1 MSDSDV
7 VGSRVP
13 GSDAEALAA
22 KVVHYLA
29 DPGLR
34 RMAGERARS
43 AVLHRYSLER
53 LVRDIAELYAELVP
67 DAQKAAARH

>member
-1 MSDSDV
+1 VIDSGE
-7 VGSRVP
+7 VGGRVP
-13 GSDAEALAA
+13 GNDAEALAA
-22 KVVHYLA
+22 AVVRYLA

-34 RMAGERARS
+34 RASGQRARS

-67 DAQKAAARH
+67 DAQKTTVHH